1 MRFATF
7 LVAIALASW
16 GTSIRAQAIGF
27 GHPSL
32 LSGPSFHI
40 PSSAPIGGPLLLSL
54 QGGSFGSAPKS
65 QLGVHA
71 RPSMTCPMPVVH
83 GDSGKGDPMPV
94 AKGGLSEPMPVAKA
108 DCWNPLDRRP

>member
-32 LSGPSFHI
+32 PS
-40 PSSAPIGGPLLLSL
+40 GGPLLLSL